1 MKWNGRARRRR
12 QRADTWNEFCAKVAC
27 NLEKYEKQKTRKMLH
42 SKEEVEVGE
51 RARRKRN
58 AKVSCALEG
67 SDAFAGDRLV
77 SDILLCWRGAKI
89 RRSSATFVIDHV
101 ENQTLTSSTFIISS
115 ESTSKCDWMQ
125 SHGRCVRP
133 TRLSPKKRSRSRT
146 FCRDLKVRVER
157 SNTIKGPRRKLD
169 SLFVD
174 FKMSDCRSF
183 PSRQIRGQTQAK
195 HKFA

>member
-1 MKWNGRARRRR
+1 
-12 QRADTWNEFCAKVAC
+12 
-27 NLEKYEKQKTRKMLH
+27 MLH

-101 ENQTLTSSTFIISS
+101 EKQTLTSSTFIISS
-115 ESTSKCDWMQ
+115 ESTSKCD
-125 SHGRCVRP
+125 
-133 TRLSPKKRSRSRT
+133 
-146 FCRDLKVRVER
+146 
-157 SNTIKGPRRKLD
+157 
-169 SLFVD
+169 
-174 FKMSDCRSF
+174 
-183 PSRQIRGQTQAK
+183 
-195 HKFA
+195 